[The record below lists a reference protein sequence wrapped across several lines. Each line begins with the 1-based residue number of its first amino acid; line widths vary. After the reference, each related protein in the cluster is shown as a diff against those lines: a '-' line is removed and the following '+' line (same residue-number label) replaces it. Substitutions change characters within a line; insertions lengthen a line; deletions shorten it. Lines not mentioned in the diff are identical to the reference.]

1 MKKKE
6 KRMITILIIVA
17 VIIIAII
24 YFATRP
30 SKEEQQKNTTE
41 NATVEEFVQVLEDGT
56 KLNTSSKLSEA
67 KNINGL
73 VISNIQLTELNGQCT
88 LLADVVNNSS
98 ADTDILLI
106 NITLYDK
113 QGNELAVVPGI
124 ISPIKVGESTQL
136 NAGITT
142 DYANAYDFKVTMR

>member
-6 KRMITILIIVA
+6 KRMIAILIIVA